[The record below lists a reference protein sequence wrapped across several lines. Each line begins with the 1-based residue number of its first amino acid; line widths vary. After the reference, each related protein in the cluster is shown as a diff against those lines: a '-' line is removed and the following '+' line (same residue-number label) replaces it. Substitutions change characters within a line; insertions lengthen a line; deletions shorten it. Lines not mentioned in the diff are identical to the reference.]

1 MSVHAIHPHTFPL
14 SIGFLTPHNARDRRA
29 FSGSAFFAAEALDTH
44 PQVRLRLLGPARTP
58 GRFDRILR
66 RKPPHISV
74 DQMDLTDL
82 DLVVGM
88 VATPQLEQLS
98 RQSDLPFI
106 HVTDAT
112 PTFLREAYG
121 WAVPQ
126 EADRLETL
134 VAAKA
139 AATVY
144 SSDIMASRA
153 PNDLKLPRLTADVVP
168 FGVNFDN
175 LPAACPGKPPLS
187 TLKLLFVGLDWTRK
201 GGDIAVA
208 ALDQLL
214 ADGIDAELTIVG
226 RCPERHIDHPAIT
239 YAGFLDKNRPRDQA
253 KLTRLYTD
261 AHLLLLPSR
270 GDCTPI
276 VVAEAMAHG
285 TPVLATDVGG
295 IPAQLGGDGAGRI
308 LPLYSEARV
317 WADAIKDITATAERY
332 RWMSDASFD
341 RASRHFSW
349 GTWANEIHA
358 IATRITYGEEIKPR
372 DQKVAVGH

>member
-1 MSVHAIHPHTFPL
+1 MTIHPLHPEARPL
-14 SIGFLTPHNARDRRA
+14 SIGFLTPHNALDRRA
-29 FSGSAFFAAEALDTH
+29 FSGSAFFAARALEAH
-44 PQVRLRLLGPARTP
+44 PQLRLRILGPARTP
-58 GRFDRILR
+58 GRFDRVLR
-66 RKPPHISV
+66 RKLPAADV
-74 DQMDLTDL
+74 GQMDLTGL
-82 DLVVGM
+82 DVVVGM

-98 RQSDLPFI
+98 RLSDLPFV

-112 PTFLREAYG
+112 PAFLRDAYG
-121 WAVPQ
+121 WAIPE

-144 SSDIMASRA
+144 SSDIMAARA
-153 PNDLKLPRLTADVVP
+153 PNDLGLPRLTADVVP
-168 FGVNFDN
+168 FGVNFDD
-175 LPAACPGKPPLS
+175 LPTACPEKPPLS

-214 ADGIDAELTIVG
+214 ADGIDAHLTIVG
-226 RCPERHIDHPAIT
+226 RCPERHRTHPAIT
-239 YAGFLDKNRPRDQA
+239 YAGFLDKNRRRDAA
-253 KLTRLYTD
+253 KLARLYTD

-276 VVAEAMAHG
+276 VVTEAMAHG
-285 TPVLATDVGG
+285 TPVLATDIGG
-295 IPAQLGGDGAGRI
+295 IPAQVGGDGAGRI
-308 LPLYSEARV
+308 LPLYSDARL
-317 WADAIKDITATAERY
+317 WANTIRDVTATPERY

-341 RASRHFSW
+341 RANHRFSW
-349 GTWANEIHA
+349 GTWADGIQD
-358 IATRITYGEEIKPR
+358 IAARIKYGDRVKPR

>member
-1 MSVHAIHPHTFPL
+1 MSVHPIHPPVFPL

-29 FSGSAFFAAEALDTH
+29 FSGSAFFAADALDAH
-44 PQVRLRLLGPARTP
+44 PDIHMRLLGPARTP
-58 GRFDRILR
+58 SRFDRLLR
-66 RKPPHISV
+66 RKPPEILV
-74 DQMDLTDL
+74 DQMDLTGL

-98 RQSDLPFI
+98 RQSDVPFI

-112 PTFLREAYG
+112 PAFLRDAYG
-121 WAVPQ
+121 WAVPG

-153 PNDLKLPRLTADVVP
+153 PSDLNLPRLTADVVP
-168 FGVNFDN
+168 FGVNFDD
-175 LPAACPGKPPLS
+175 LPTLAPEKPPLS

-208 ALDQLL
+208 ALDQLR

-239 YAGFLDKNRPRDQA
+239 YAGFLDKNRPRDRA
-253 KLTRLYTD
+253 KLTRLYAQ

-276 VVAEAMAHG
+276 VVTEAMAHG

-295 IPAQLGGDGAGRI
+295 IPAQVGGDGAGRI
-308 LPLYSEARV
+308 LPLYSDARL
-317 WADAIKDITATAERY
+317 WADAIKDMTATPEHY
-332 RWMSDASFD
+332 HWMSDASFD
-341 RASRHFSW
+341 RANRHFSW
-349 GTWANEIHA
+349 DTWADEIHN
-358 IATRITYGEEIKPR
+358 IAARITYGDQIRPR